1 MKEDYIIWTIAPNE
15 GARAAAGEL
24 AASMEK
30 VGLFKELHVWARGPV
45 AGAITHNLEE
55 YDPAG
60 GWYRLNFL
68 NRVAKETKAKYL
80 LWLDPVTRFEEHP
93 GSVLAVLRGAPQHVP
108 LTSDLADVATAPPEW
123 NGCPCQELARLMRAG
138 GIRNRAN
145 SAASANCFVIH
156 REAIERVTE
165 LAFDFARRA
174 DAEGWRLPVEP
185 LLAYAMQML
194 CADPERHLGRQLVN
208 A

>member
-1 MKEDYIIWTIAPNE
+1 MKEDYIIWTIAPKE

-45 AGAITHNLEE
+45 AGAITQNLEE

-80 LWLDPVTRFEEHP
+80 LWLDPVTGMERLSVSGTCALDESRGHP
-93 GSVLAVLRGAPQHVP
+93 KPGELCGERQLLRH
-108 LTSDLADVATAPPEW
+108 PP
-123 NGCPCQELARLMRAG
+123 R
-138 GIRNRAN
+138 
-145 SAASANCFVIH
+145 SH
-156 REAIERVTE
+156 RESDRTG
-165 LAFDFARRA
+165 FDFARRA